1 MTFSIVGRCA
11 RTGRLGVAVSTAVP
25 TVGMLCPFARP
36 GVGAIATQAFVNPY
50 LGPDGLDLLA
60 QGLSAQEAL
69 DRLVADDPGREVRQ
83 LGIVDAQGRSA
94 AFSGRGCTGWF
105 GHQNG
110 ENYST
115 QGNILVGEETI
126 TAMAT
131 AFAAHADEDLP
142 ERLLRALEAGQAAG
156 GDKRGR
162 QSAALYVVDRE
173 TAYAYVDLRVDEH
186 ADPVAELRRIFE
198 VVKER
203 QLPFIRRLPTRDNP
217 MGGMTPEELQQRL
230 AEAEAERAV

>member
-11 RTGRLGVAVSTAVP
+11 ETGRLGVAVSTAVP
-25 TVGMLCPFARP
+25 AVGMLCPFARP

-60 QGLSAQEAL
+60 QGLTAQETL
-69 DRLVADDPGREVRQ
+69 DRLVAGDPGREVRQ
-83 LGIVDAQGRSA
+83 LGVVDAQGRSA

-126 TAMAT
+126 TAMAA

-186 ADPVAELRRIFE
+186 PDPVVELRRIFE
-198 VVKER
+198 VVKAR
-203 QLPFIRRLPTRDNP
+203 QLAFIRRLPTRDNP

-230 AEAEAERAV
+230 TDAEAERAV

>member
-1 MTFSIVGRCA
+1 MTFSIAGRCA

-25 TVGMLCPFARP
+25 AVGMLCPFARP

-50 LGPDGLDLLA
+50 LGADGLDLLA
-60 QGLSAQEAL
+60 QGLSAQETL
-69 DRLVADDPGREVRQ
+69 DRLVAGDPGREVRQ

-94 AFSGRGCTGWF
+94 AFSGRACTGWF
-105 GHQNG
+105 GHRTG
-110 ENYST
+110 EDFSA

-126 TAMAT
+126 AAMAA

-186 ADPVAELRRIFE
+186 PDPVAELRRVFE

-203 QLPFIRRLPTRDNP
+203 QLSFINRLPTRDNP
-217 MGGMTPEELQQRL
+217 LGGMTPEELQQRL
-230 AEAEAERAV
+230 AANEG